1 MLQGSQSK
9 QHLLPKAGET
19 GVRDSERYEVKNPCL
34 CPSYTLLFFYFFLY
48 RCYGDIHFLL
58 PWMDMYLDG
67 EDLNVTS
74 TNCCINHPLFV
85 LCNELFLSPD
95 VSRLFFR
102 WENRKDLGGHY
113 RNHRPPLWTVGVK
126 LLRKRAALLWRSFVK
141 YIDQFQTPLALNDV
155 TSRMVK
161 YRSISREIYN

>member
-1 MLQGSQSK
+1 MCSKGRNQNSIFYRKQERRRERQWEIWSQKS
-9 QHLLPKAGET
+9 LALSVLYP
-19 GVRDSERYEVKNPCL
+19 
-34 CPSYTLLFFYFFLY
+34 FIIIFFLY